1 MGLARH
7 AGSAS
12 NRTNETLTN
21 HIRSSLTWPAPKL
34 AAIGVPGALSC
45 WSVRHAR
52 TLHGLLALLA
62 LAAIT
67 VRDERTAWSK
77 PQPTAKALS
86 YAEAQR
92 FVLGLVNRDR
102 KAAGLAPVVLDEA
115 ASKAGL
121 RHARDMASKGFT
133 GHVGSDGSVPEQR
146 YTESGGS
153 DFVQENAACLFD
165 LVERKLDP
173 KPTFDAAK
181 LGALHEMFMAE
192 KPPNDGHR
200 RNVLNPVHNRVGI
213 GVAQPLGVPQPCLA
227 QEFVDDYGEYDELRR
242 NATGTLRVTGTVS
255 ASFGFGGV
263 GIGRTPARVPP
274 ARERLNGKVYK
285 IPAPDKMYFPAGFK
299 TPKPVTLDGPRF
311 SIDLDLGKVPEP
323 GNYAVT
329 IWAKKPGATQLFMIS
344 MRTLTV
350 P

>member
-1 MGLARH
+1 M
-7 AGSAS
+7 
-12 NRTNETLTN
+12 
-21 HIRSSLTWPAPKL
+21 I
-34 AAIGVPGALSC
+34 
-45 WSVRHAR
+45 
-52 TLHGLLALLA
+52 HGLVA
-62 LAAIT
+62 LATSSAIT
-67 VRDERTAWSK
+67 ASDERAAWSK
-77 PQPTAKALS
+77 PQPAVKVPAARAPIAKAPAAKALG

-102 KAAGLAPVVLDEA
+102 KAAGLAPVALDEA

-121 RHARDMASKGFT
+121 RHARDMAANGFT

-173 KPTFDAAK
+173 KPSFDAAR
-181 LGALHEMFMAE
+181 LAALHEMFMAE

-200 RNVLNPVHNRVGI
+200 RNVLNPMHNRVGI
-213 GVAQPLGVPQPCLA
+213 GVAQPLGVPQPCLT
-227 QEFVDDYGEYDELRR
+227 QEFVDDYGEYEELRR
-242 NATGTLRVTGTVS
+242 NAGGTLRVAGTVS
-255 ASFGFGGV
+255 ASLGFGGI
-263 GIGRTPARVPP
+263 GIGRMPARVPP
-274 ARERLNGKVYK
+274 ARDRLNGKVYK
-285 IPAPDKMYFPAGFK
+285 IPAPDKLYFPAGFK

-311 SIDLDLGKVPEP
+311 SIDLELGKVPEP
-323 GNYAVT
+323 GVYAIT